1 MVEIEMGWIT
11 INENMQSEILMTTME
26 ELVKKL
32 KQMQNRDDFQEYHL
46 DKILHTFQHSAKTMK
61 EGLKEPQ
68 HLKYI
73 CKNERKNQNVYK

>member
-11 INENMQSEILMTTME
+11 INENMQIEILMTTME

-61 EGLKEPQ
+61 KGLKKLQ